1 MGTLLTASTQFGKL
15 YEIDHRLRPFG
26 GKSVLVPTLS
36 GFLAFVQEA
45 EVWNFQAF
53 SCMRFLCGESAPAE
67 SLIAAVAQAWGGRP
81 LPDREVARAVWDML
95 GRLVAE
101 HAPPGSAKGER
112 LPLKYAMGGMIG
124 FEFLSQLLF
133 LLAPQRREGSWGG
146 GPEPEKI
153 RELRPA
159 YDSISAL
166 DERLSFY
173 EPRFHHE
180 VTPEHFGSLAAIGG
194 KWNYRDMRAL
204 CAGLKAEVE
213 QAFQEAMQ

>member
-1 MGTLLTASTQFGKL
+1 
-15 YEIDHRLRPFG
+15 
-26 GKSVLVPTLS
+26 
-36 GFLAFVQEA
+36 
-45 EVWNFQAF
+45 
-53 SCMRFLCGESAPAE
+53 
-67 SLIAAVAQAWGGRP
+67 
-81 LPDREVARAVWDML
+81 
-95 GRLVAE
+95 
-101 HAPPGSAKGER
+101 
-112 LPLKYAMGGMIG
+112 MIG

-133 LLAPQRREGSWGG
+133 LLAPQAREGIWGS

-180 VTPEHFGSLAAIGG
+180 VTREHFSALAAIGA

-204 CAGLKAEVE
+204 CDRLEAEVE
-213 QAFQEAMQ
+213 KAFQEAMQ